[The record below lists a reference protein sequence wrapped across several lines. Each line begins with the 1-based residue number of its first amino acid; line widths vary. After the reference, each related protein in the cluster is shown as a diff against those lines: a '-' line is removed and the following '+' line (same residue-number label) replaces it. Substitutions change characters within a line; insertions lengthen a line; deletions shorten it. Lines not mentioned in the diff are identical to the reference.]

1 MKSSPSRAVASF
13 GAMARVVISSWGSY
27 GDVNPYIGLAL
38 ALRAR
43 GHTPVLAVPSYYR
56 SAVERENLEHAAV
69 GPEVEPGDADLVG
82 QIMHARTGTEFL
94 LRTLLA
100 PAVDRT
106 YDQLRAAARG
116 ADMLLTHPVTFAGPV
131 LAEATGM
138 PWVSTV
144 LAPASFMSEHDPF
157 VMPPA
162 PWLKRVERI
171 SRWPSVVLMRLA
183 HRMTRP
189 WMAPVD
195 ALRARLGL
203 PRAKHPVFEGQHSP
217 TLVLALFSRVL
228 AQPQVDWPPNVC
240 VTGHVFYDAGH
251 GASLAPELARFL
263 DDGDPPLVFTLGS
276 SAVLAAGRFY
286 EESVEAAR
294 RLGRRAIL
302 LAGPG
307 RAAEMASALPPGL
320 LAVDQ
325 APHSL
330 VMPRAAAVVHQC
342 GIGTLAQALRAGRP
356 MLAVPFAHDQPDNAW
371 RATRLGVARTIPA
384 HRYSARRAERELGR
398 LLDDP
403 ACPARAHTVGNEMR
417 SEDGAARACEA
428 IEAVLR
434 AGP

>member
-1 MKSSPSRAVASF
+1 
-13 GAMARVVISSWGSY
+13 MARIVISSWGSY
-27 GDVNPYIGLAL
+27 GDVNPYLGLAL

-43 GHTPVLAVPSYYR
+43 GHTPVLAIPSYYR
-56 SAVERENLEHAAV
+56 AAVEREGFEHATV
-69 GPEVEPGDADLVG
+69 GPDLEPSDTALVER
-82 QIMHARTGTEFL
+82 IMHARTGTEFL
-94 LRTLLA
+94 LRELLA
-100 PAVDRT
+100 PAVDRS
-106 YDQLRAAARG
+106 YEQLRVAACG
-116 ADMLLTHPVTFAGPV
+116 ADLLVTHPVTFAGPV

-144 LAPASFMSEHDPF
+144 LAPASLMSEHDPF

-162 PWLKRVERI
+162 PWLKRVERF
-171 SRWPSVVLMRLA
+171 SRWPSVLLMRLA

-228 AQPQVDWPPNVC
+228 AEPQVDWPPNVR

-251 GASLAPELARFL
+251 GASLAPALARFL
-263 DDGDPPLVFTLGS
+263 DDGEPPLVFTLGS
-276 SAVLAAGRFY
+276 SAVMAAGRFY

-294 RLGRRAIL
+294 RIGRRAVF
-302 LAGPG
+302 LAGE
-307 RAAEMASALPPGL
+307 RAAELASSLPSGM

-330 VMPRAAAVVHQC
+330 VMPRAAAVVQQC
-342 GIGTLAQALRAGRP
+342 GIGTLGQALRAGRP

-371 RATRLGVARTIPA
+371 RATRLGVGRTIPA
-384 HRYSARRAERELGR
+384 QRYSARRAERELR
-398 LLDDP
+398 DLVDDP
-403 ACPARAHTVGNEMR
+403 AYTASAQAVREQVRA
-417 SEDGAARACEA
+417 EDGAARACEA
-428 IEAVLR
+428 IEEVLR
-434 AGP
+434 ATP